1 MNYHPITFRLYLSIG
16 ETGTKSKS
24 EPIVSD
30 RFRKRK
36 KAERIEKIPVSVK
49 CGKSLRVFDK
59 KLTNILKM
67 VDM

>member
-1 MNYHPITFRLYLSIG
+1 MIIRDILELSIG
-16 ETGTKSKS
+16 ETGIKSKS
-24 EPIVSD
+24 ESVATG